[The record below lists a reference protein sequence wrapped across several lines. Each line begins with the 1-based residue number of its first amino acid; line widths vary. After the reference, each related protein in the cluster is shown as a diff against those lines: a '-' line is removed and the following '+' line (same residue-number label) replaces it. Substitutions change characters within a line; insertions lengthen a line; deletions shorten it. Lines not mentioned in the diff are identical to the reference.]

1 VRLGVEA
8 LFGFRASVGEW
19 STVPKGC
26 DAMSQQAQ
34 ALLATRT
41 VVVRF
46 PNGETEYWLTDRV
59 FVEGETYVRN
69 GNVWEVA
76 DVLPPSRNG
85 GNYLTVRLAEGDG

>member
-1 VRLGVEA
+1 
-8 LFGFRASVGEW
+8 
-19 STVPKGC
+19 
-26 DAMSQQAQ
+26 MNQQAQ

-59 FVEGETYVRN
+59 FVEGESCVRN
-69 GNVWEVA
+69 GNVWEVV
-76 DVLPPSRNG
+76 DVLPPGRNG